1 MSAAEGSGYAENLLD
16 KSNGWILR
24 YALKAAERMVDL
36 AERFSADS
44 GLKERCLNLA
54 AKQVLVA
61 QSADW
66 PRMLNAGVNADYAAG
81 VFKYCVRGFS
91 AVYDSLGSNSISTE
105 WLTRTEKDFPLFP
118 WMNYRVF
125 GKKR

>member
-36 AERFSADS
+36 AERFSTDS

-54 AKQVLVA
+54 AKQLLIA

-66 PRMLNAGVNADYAAG
+66 PRMLNAGVKADYAARI
-81 VFKYCVRGFS
+81 FKYCIQGFS
-91 AVYDSLGSNSISTE
+91 VVYDSLGSNSISTE

>member
-36 AERFSADS
+36 AERFSTDS

-54 AKQVLVA
+54 AKQLLVA

-66 PRMLNAGVNADYAAG
+66 PRMLNAGV
-81 VFKYCVRGFS
+81 
-91 AVYDSLGSNSISTE
+91 
-105 WLTRTEKDFPLFP
+105 
-118 WMNYRVF
+118 
-125 GKKR
+125 